1 MGPEDRVGAL
11 GAASERCA
19 RVVDAASE
27 PGARVMLLGEPGS
40 GKAYLAEQAARE
52 LSDANGSRC
61 SVEVLLDPPRPESG
75 VASVFTLD
83 HPEAAVPG
91 LPPSVTAGIILE
103 RMGQRAAGRP
113 VVLVVRDVDALS
125 ALDAQVLEVLAR
137 DPELRII
144 ATGRRLSSAAERM
157 WHGPGVRRI
166 QVGPFDLAE
175 SGQFLTSLLHVER
188 IEEATLRM
196 WHEASGGFPYPLEVL
211 ALACERSGDLRR
223 SRGTAWSTQSRDEA
237 PSEFAERLMSA
248 CSEAEQAVLEVA
260 ALAEPISERALLG
273 SFDAVAL
280 TGLYEQG
287 LLRSRTRDGGTA
299 VVIGRPLLAAS
310 LRSGITPLRRIQLN
324 DRIFRVLDEDRGVL
338 DPVRVP
344 ERLMRLVAFGLE
356 GGRDLPLDWLWAAFE
371 LTMRTGDPRL
381 VLRIAL
387 AVAMHPDADAPRAGH
402 AAVQAGRLAQVLG
415 DAERLRVSRWMIE
428 ELLADADRLAALDP
442 AQTIGLRTAL
452 IRHRVWENEDVEVA
466 LDELDAI
473 ERGLDATTDGAVL
486 IVEAVRSTR
495 ALVLAYSGRI
505 AEAAEAAPDPALSS
519 DLRVEWVRAPARAV
533 GALIMLQQGALGAA
547 LESAE
552 HARTLSQL
560 GPQEQFGSIDVQG
573 FCWLLGSWVS
583 GDAELAQEVLGELED
598 ATLASTHAETR
609 YSGLI
614 EAGTVLLDVQTG
626 RWREAAERAERLA
639 YRLSKHDSYGVAP
652 LVRAAEAYACAVLGE
667 RDAAARALRAA
678 SLPVRGIAQALAG
691 HRRLLM
697 LRASEWLRLRNVVG
711 EARELAEWAR
721 SQGLSL
727 IELQALHSVAFD
739 TRTVSEDELHRAR
752 EAAARVDAPLGGA
765 FVAHIERIAEG
776 AMPGGDEPEVR
787 LLAEMGIWLPLPGP
801 DELTAREHEV
811 MLFAALGYSSKF
823 IAERLHISVRT
834 VETHLSR
841 VFGKLGLE
849 SRDELRQ
856 WASRQRSAG
865 RGLQVT

>member
-1 MGPEDRVGAL
+1 MGPEDRVGTLSPASKRCAQVVE
-11 GAASERCA
+11 AASA
-19 RVVDAASE
+19 
-27 PGARVMLLGEPGS
+27 PGARVVLVGDPGS

-52 LSDANGSRC
+52 LVDAAGLRL

-91 LPPSVTAGIILE
+91 QPPSVTAGIIGARMRE
-103 RMGQRAAGRP
+103 RAGERE

-144 ATGRRLSSAAERM
+144 ATGRRLTSAAERM
-157 WHGPGVRRI
+157 WQGPAIRRI
-166 QVGPFDLAE
+166 QIGPFDLEE
-175 SGQFLTSLLHVER
+175 SGRFLASLLRVER
-188 IEEATLRM
+188 VEDATLRM
-196 WHEASGGFPYPLEVL
+196 WHEASGGYPYPLEVL
-211 ALACERSGDLRR
+211 ALACERSGELRR
-223 SRGTAWSTQSRDEA
+223 SRGTAWSTQSHEEA
-237 PSEFAERLMSA
+237 PSEFAERLMGA
-248 CSEAEQAVLEVA
+248 CTDTERAVLEIV
-260 ALAEPISERALLG
+260 ALAEPISEGALLG
-273 SFDAVAL
+273 SLDAVAL

-324 DRIFRVLDEDRGVL
+324 DRIFRVLDEDRGAV
-338 DPVRVP
+338 DPVHLP

-356 GGRDLPLDWLWAAFE
+356 GGRDMPIEWLWAAFE

-381 VLRIAL
+381 VLRIAI
-387 AVAMHPDADAPRAGH
+387 AVAVHPDADASRAGH
-402 AAVQAGRLAQVLG
+402 AAVQAARLAQVIG
-415 DAERLRVSRWMIE
+415 DPERLRVSRWMIE
-428 ELLADADRLAALDP
+428 AVLADEERIAALDP
-442 AQTIGLRTAL
+442 AELVGLRTAL
-452 IRHRVWENEDVEVA
+452 IRHGVWENADVDAA
-466 LDELDAI
+466 LGELDAI
-473 ERGLDATTDGAVL
+473 ERGIDAAADGAL
-486 IVEAVRSTR
+486 LTAEAVRSTR
-495 ALVLAYSGRI
+495 TLVLSYAGRI
-505 AEAAEAAPDPALSS
+505 GAAAAAAPESALSS

-533 GALIMLQQGALGAA
+533 GALIMLQQGALREA

-583 GDAELAQEVLGELED
+583 GDAELGREVLAELGE
-598 ATLASTHAETR
+598 ATLSSTHAETR

-614 EAGTVLLDVQTG
+614 EAGSVLLDVQTG
-626 RWREAAERAERLA
+626 RWREAAERSERLA
-639 YRLSKHDSYGVAP
+639 YRLSKHDGYGIAP

-667 RDAAARALRAA
+667 QEAATRALRAA
-678 SLPVRGIAQALAG
+678 SVPVRGIGQALAG

-697 LRASEWLRLRNVVG
+697 LRAREWLRLRDVSA

-721 SQGLSL
+721 EEGLSL
-727 IELQALHSVAFD
+727 IELQALHSVAFA
-739 TRTVSEDELHRAR
+739 TRSVSADHLARAR
-752 EAAARVDAPLGGA
+752 EAATRVDEPLGSA

-776 AMPGGDEPEVR
+776 TLPGGDEPEVR
-787 LLAEMGIWLPLPGP
+787 LLAEIGIWLPLPAP

-811 MLFAALGYSSKF
+811 MLFASLGYSSKF

-841 VFGKLGLE
+841 VFAKLGLE

-856 WASRQRSAG
+856 WAARQRSVG
-865 RGLQVT
+865 RGPKMT